1 MKSFPYISPGVPAGG
16 EAADIARL
24 ERLPEDLRRY
34 ARDGGPAATELLEA
48 PLILAPQTVPDL
60 SCFRLAGEVVGHPR
74 VGPGPATTSRIYAV
88 DRHGRWARSY
98 SRLWRIDD
106 AAGRPQ

>member
-1 MKSFPYISPGVPAGG
+1 MKRIPYIAPGIPAGG

-24 ERLPEDLRRY
+24 ERLADDLRRY

-60 SCFRLAGEVVGHPR
+60 SCYRLAGEVVGHPR
-74 VGPGPATTSRIYAV
+74 VGPGSAMTSRIYAV
-88 DRHGRWARSY
+88 DRHGGWARSY

-106 AAGRPQ
+106 VAGRAQ